1 MSAAATDSFI
11 EILKKSGLIPE
22 GRLQARLQELGI
34 EPQQL
39 PDQRSV
45 AKALIDSGDITA
57 WQAEKLLNGKHKGFF
72 LGKYKLLRLLG
83 RGGMSAV
90 YLAEHVLMK
99 RRCAIKVLPTN
110 RVNDSSYLGRFHLE
124 AQAAAALDD
133 PNIVRAYDVDHFVDG
148 KTEVHFLVMEYVE
161 GRNLHDLVAKQGPL
175 PALDA
180 AEYIRQ
186 SAVGLAHAHQA
197 GLVHRDIKPGN
208 LLLDLKGTVKILDMG
223 LARFF
228 NESDDN
234 SLTIEHDERVL
245 GTADFLA
252 PEQAINSHNVD
263 ARADIYSLG
272 CTLYYL
278 LSKHAPFEQGSLAQR
293 LMAHQT
299 QEPPGINTYR
309 QDVPE
314 SLLEILKK
322 MMAKK
327 ADDRYQSARDVA
339 TTLKAWIAENAD
351 EEWIA
356 RHANQWDPASSKR
369 STADGKEKTAPP
381 PGEVIP
387 PSTDEFG
394 DFLTMIGK
402 ETSGDDS
409 SGFSP
414 SDSAPRKPS
423 SGQGSG
429 KGRATGQDS
438 ATKTTAAHGKGAP
451 DSQSV
456 LTPLVPSKSDKQRG
470 SSPANK
476 PGSSVARAGT
486 TSAATPPKA
495 AGTHEKTSP
504 RPDSSP
510 RFPGLEDSAPPAWL
524 NATSDSPTGSS
535 APPASPAPSESPGAA
550 AESAEPW
557 NFGENSTPV
566 DSGVGVGEPAS
577 HSGSGKIS
585 STSSIRSGKRAKP
598 SLKEQCGPWL
608 ERARELLQTKGRLVG
623 AIAGGLLLLIGLAV
637 LFTRF
642 GGPATSPDS
651 TQTTPAVVDDGSQ
664 PPAEEPT
671 PQVPEVGLEI
681 TIGPGQTFTTLN
693 QAFDYLLKFSDP
705 LTTIAERKIEIAA
718 GVQIKEPLKI
728 SNPPPTF
735 PKKIRILSQTED
747 PVVWVGN
754 GSDPL
759 LQLRE
764 VQGISFENITFDA
777 AGADAGIVLEGSCP
791 GIQLRGSEVQ
801 GFREAG
807 VQLLGAAGLF
817 NAKIRLDNV
826 RLHSEHSGA
835 RGVQILPGDMN
846 PVDITIERCR
856 FIGPLATG
864 ISSSSDFLSRLEI
877 RECRFHEVG
886 TALDFHTQAAT
897 LNELVIANN
906 TFHNCGIGVR
916 LQHMPSSGSR
926 DNSIT
931 RNLFVGSTEV
941 DLKVQQGFDSN
952 GFQELL
958 VQGQKGSGENW
969 TTRPPP
975 AAESGFNLF
984 AAKGRTEVSDLKFQ
998 STDPSAGNFLK
1009 PAEGQGKL
1017 GALTGLKPHVGAIP
1031 P

>member
-34 EPQQL
+34 EPQQSL
-39 PDQRSV
+39 DQRTV

-57 WQAEKLLNGKHKGFF
+57 WQAEKLLSGKHKGFF

-90 YLAEHVLMK
+90 YLAEHILMK

-161 GRNLHDLVAKQGPL
+161 GRNLHDLVAKLGPL

-186 SAVGLAHAHQA
+186 SATGLAHAHQA

-299 QEPPGINTYR
+299 QDPPGIGTYR
-309 QDVPE
+309 QDIPA
-314 SLLEILKK
+314 SLLDILKK

-327 ADDRYQSARDVA
+327 ADDRYQTARDVA
-339 TTLKAWIAENAD
+339 TELKSWIAENAD
-351 EEWIA
+351 EEWLA
-356 RHANQWDPASSKR
+356 QHANQWDPASSKR
-369 STADGKEKTAPP
+369 STAEEKTAPP
-381 PGEVIP
+381 RGEVIP

-402 ETSGDDS
+402 EATEGDFP
-409 SGFSP
+409 GFSL
-414 SDSAPRKPS
+414 SDSAPRKHPA
-423 SGQGSG
+423 GQGSG
-429 KGRATGQDS
+429 KGRGGTAGS
-438 ATKTTAAHGKGAP
+438 AAKTTAPQAGSET

-456 LTPLVPSKSDKQRG
+456 LTPLVPAKSDSQRG
-470 SSPANK
+470 SAPAHK
-476 PGSSVARAGT
+476 PGSSVTRRGSAPAT
-486 TSAATPPKA
+486 TDA
-495 AGTHEKTSP
+495 KTTGK
-504 RPDSSP
+504 PDSSP

-524 NATSDSPTGSS
+524 SSAADSKTSGGTASPT
-535 APPASPAPSESPGAA
+535 APASGESPQT
-550 AESAEPW
+550 AEEPAEQW
-557 NFGENSTPV
+557 SFGDSSTPV
-566 DSGVGVGEPAS
+566 DSAVGVGEPAS
-577 HSGSGKIS
+577 HTGSGKLS
-585 STSSIRSGKRAKP
+585 GTSGIRSGKRSKP
-598 SLKEQCGPWL
+598 GLKEMCGPWL
-608 ERARELLQTKGRLVG
+608 GRGRELLLNKGRLLG

-637 LFTRF
+637 LFSQF

-651 TQTTPAVVDDGSQ
+651 TLTTPAVVDNGSQ
-664 PPAEEPT
+664 SPPEEPT

-693 QAFDYLLKFSDP
+693 QAFDYLLKYSDP
-705 LTTIAERKIEIAA
+705 LTTTDERKIEIAA
-718 GVQIKEPLKI
+718 GVQVNEPLEI

-754 GSDPL
+754 GSEPL
-759 LQLRE
+759 IQFRE
-764 VQGISFENITFDA
+764 VQGISFENISFDA
-777 AGADAGIVLEGSCP
+777 AGAEAGIVLEGSCP
-791 GIQLRGSEVQ
+791 GIQLRGGELK

-807 VQLLGAAGLF
+807 VQLVGAAGLY
-817 NAKIRLDNV
+817 NAKIRLENM

-846 PVDITIERCR
+846 PVDISIERCR
-856 FIGPLATG
+856 FIGPLTTG
-864 ISSSSDFLSRLEI
+864 ISSASDFLNRLEI

-897 LNELVIANN
+897 LNELVIVNN
-906 TFHNCGIGVR
+906 TFHNCGVGIR

-926 DNSIT
+926 DNSIA

-941 DLKVQQGFDSN
+941 DLKVQQGYDSAS
-952 GFQELL
+952 FQDLL
-958 VQGQKGSGENW
+958 MKGPKGSGDNW
-969 TTRPPP
+969 TTRATPS
-975 AAESGFNLF
+975 AETGFNLF
-984 AAKGRTEVSDLKFQ
+984 ASEGRVEVSDLKFQ

-1009 PAEGQGKL
+1009 PTEGKGKL
-1017 GALTGLKPHVGAIP
+1017 GALTGLKPHVGAVP